1 MTTKTI
7 KPMKH
12 LTQGEQRFRKFQ
24 AWLKQETGD
33 RCYTY
38 AANRVIVRRNE
49 FSPERDF
56 PSVQAAID
64 HFAYL
69 MKGETI

>member
-1 MTTKTI
+1 MTTHKRKI
-7 KPMKH
+7 A
-12 LTQGEQRFRKFQ
+12 LGEQRFRKFQ
-24 AWLKQETGD
+24 AWLRQTTGD

-38 AANRVIVRRNE
+38 AANRVIVMRNQ